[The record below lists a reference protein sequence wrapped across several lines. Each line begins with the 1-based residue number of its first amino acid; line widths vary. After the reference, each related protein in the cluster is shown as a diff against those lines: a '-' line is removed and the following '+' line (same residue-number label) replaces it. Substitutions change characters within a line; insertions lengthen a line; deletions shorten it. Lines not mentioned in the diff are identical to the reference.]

1 MFYKIGKRFDN
12 IRILGN
18 KFIKINRNKGKFI
31 INNRKYSF
39 REFISIRYYYY
50 EYKLK
55 IGLILNNHINNK
67 SSMFEE
73 CESLIEFS
81 SYKDYK
87 ELENKD
93 YLILKGKKTNTQIKI
108 YNTSEE
114 INSFN
119 DLGSLNSIN
128 NSNSDEWENS
138 NILFV
143 IYKL

>member
-1 MFYKIGKRFDN
+1 MFYKIGKRFYN

-39 REFISIRYYYY
+39 REFISVRYYYY
-50 EYKLK
+50 GYKLK

-87 ELENKD
+87 ELEDKN
-93 YLILKGKKTNTQIKI
+93 YLILKEKK
-108 YNTSEE
+108 
-114 INSFN
+114 
-119 DLGSLNSIN
+119 L
-128 NSNSDEWENS
+128 
-138 NILFV
+138 IL
-143 IYKL
+143 KLKYIILLKKLILLMI

>member
-1 MFYKIGKRFDN
+1 MFYKIGKRFDNN

-18 KFIKINRNKGKFI
+18 KFIKINRNKGKLI

-39 REFISIRYYYY
+39 REFMSVRYYYYY

-87 ELENKD
+87 ELEDKD
-93 YLILKGKKTNTQIKI
+93 YLILKEKKTNTQIKI
-108 YNTSEE
+108 YNSSEE

-128 NSNSDEWENS
+128 NYISTSDEWENS
-138 NILFV
+138 NI
-143 IYKL
+143 Y